1 MKPIELFIV
10 DDHYLII
17 EGIIALM
24 QHQSEIQVIGHAQ
37 NAVSCMEFLKR
48 MQPDVIFLDINL
60 PDKNGIEICKDIKSM
75 YPLIKIIGLSTYN
88 QTSYIN
94 DMLENGADGYLLKN
108 ATKEEMTN
116 AIQTV
121 MAKKK
126 YLSKEVYDNIKNN
139 QAQQSIL
146 TRREKDVLKLL
157 AKGLTN
163 TEISRQLFISITTVD
178 THRKHLLAKLEVGN
192 TALLISKATQ
202 LGIIL
207 STFF

>member
-10 DDHYLII
+10 DDHYMII

-60 PDKNGIEICKDIKSM
+60 PDKSGIEICKDIKSFF
-75 YPLIKIIGLSTYN
+75 PLIKIIGLSTYN
-88 QTSYIN
+88 QTSYVN

-108 ATKEEMTN
+108 ATKEEMIN

-126 YLSKEVYDNIKNN
+126 YFSKEVYDNIKNN

-157 AKGLTN
+157 AKGLTS

-202 LGIIL
+202 LGII
-207 STFF
+207 

>member
-10 DDHYLII
+10 DDHYMII

-60 PDKNGIEICKDIKSM
+60 PDKSGIEICKDIKSI
-75 YPLIKIIGLSTYN
+75 YPLIKIIGLSTFN

-94 DMLENGADGYLLKN
+94 EMLENGADGYLLKN
-108 ATKEEMTN
+108 VTKEEMTN

-139 QAQQSIL
+139 QVQQSIL
-146 TRREKDVLKLL
+146 TRREKDVLKLI
-157 AKGLTN
+157 AKGLTR
-163 TEISRQLFISITTVD
+163 T
-178 THRKHLLAKLEVGN
+178 
-192 TALLISKATQ
+192 
-202 LGIIL
+202 
-207 STFF
+207 

>member
-60 PDKNGIEICKDIKSM
+60 PDKSGIEICKDIKSM

-202 LGIIL
+202 LGII
-207 STFF
+207 

>member
-24 QHQSEIQVIGHAQ
+24 QHQYEIQVIGHAQ

-60 PDKNGIEICKDIKSM
+60 PDKSGIEICKDIKSM

-126 YLSKEVYDNIKNN
+126 YLSKELYDNIKNN

-202 LGIIL
+202 LGII
-207 STFF
+207 

>member
-60 PDKNGIEICKDIKSM
+60 PDKSGIEICKDIKSM

-126 YLSKEVYDNIKNN
+126 YLSKELYDNIKNN

-202 LGIIL
+202 LGII
-207 STFF
+207 